1 MTTDWHDGEYDYCG
15 AWCVTVAMVLSGA
28 IRRPLRPTFAD
39 RPHTLSVM
47 ANTRLAR
54 DYARLLRPS
63 TQTRAT
69 TMTRIGSVE
78 LYAGVAGVDFARI
91 SLTTH
96 HAAGVV
102 RVIYDGPVSGGQL
115 SEVA

>member
-1 MTTDWHDGEYDYCG
+1 MTTDWHDGEYDYCS

-39 RPHTLSVM
+39 RPNTLSVM

-54 DYARLLRPS
+54 D
-63 TQTRAT
+63 
-69 TMTRIGSVE
+69 
-78 LYAGVAGVDFARI
+78 VDFARI

-96 HAAGVV
+96 HRAGVV

>member
-28 IRRPLRPTFAD
+28 IRRPLRPFAY

-54 DYARLLRPS
+54 D
-63 TQTRAT
+63 
-69 TMTRIGSVE
+69 
-78 LYAGVAGVDFARI
+78 VDFARI

-96 HAAGVV
+96 HGAGVV
-102 RVIYDGPVSGGQL
+102 RVIYDGPANGAQL

>member
-1 MTTDWHDGEYDYCG
+1 LGEYDYYRRLVRDCCD
-15 AWCVTVAMVLSGA
+15 AAAGA

-54 DYARLLRPS
+54 D
-63 TQTRAT
+63 
-69 TMTRIGSVE
+69 
-78 LYAGVAGVDFARI
+78 VDFARI

-96 HAAGVV
+96 HGARVV

>member
-1 MTTDWHDGEYDYCG
+1 
-15 AWCVTVAMVLSGA
+15 
-28 IRRPLRPTFAD
+28 
-39 RPHTLSVM
+39 
-47 ANTRLAR
+47 
-54 DYARLLRPS
+54 
-63 TQTRAT
+63 
-69 TMTRIGSVE
+69 MTRIGSVE

-102 RVIYDGPVSGGQL
+102 VRVIYDGPVSGGQL

>member
-1 MTTDWHDGEYDYCG
+1 
-15 AWCVTVAMVLSGA
+15 
-28 IRRPLRPTFAD
+28 
-39 RPHTLSVM
+39 M